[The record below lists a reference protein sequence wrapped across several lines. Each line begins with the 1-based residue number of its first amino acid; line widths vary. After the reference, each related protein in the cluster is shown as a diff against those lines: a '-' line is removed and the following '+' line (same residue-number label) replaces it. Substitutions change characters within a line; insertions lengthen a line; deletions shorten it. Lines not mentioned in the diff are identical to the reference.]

1 MIKDFKFD
9 YEDDLLIEN
18 FETGFDDDLE
28 AILGADFIG
37 MVTILPAEFG
47 DVTELENQDDNRFD
61 VFPRQECLFL
71 DEDSNDN
78 MLFERPNEVMKA
90 HLLPPH
96 IKANISGKM
105 VNCVLVDRGAAINLL
120 PESMLIKFGK
130 IVDQL
135 IKSNIVVTD
144 FIGKISIS
152 KGMIML
158 DVRVG
163 SIDRITPFVVVTSKA
178 RYTTL
183 LGKE

>member
-78 MLFERPNEVMKA
+78 VLFERPNEIMKA
-90 HLLPPH
+90 HL
-96 IKANISGKM
+96 
-105 VNCVLVDRGAAINLL
+105 
-120 PESMLIKFGK
+120 
-130 IVDQL
+130 
-135 IKSNIVVTD
+135 
-144 FIGKISIS
+144 
-152 KGMIML
+152 
-158 DVRVG
+158 
-163 SIDRITPFVVVTSKA
+163 
-178 RYTTL
+178 
-183 LGKE
+183 